1 MIGFGNDPSVAADR
15 RQDLLAQ
22 VMVDDVLDFGMIPEL
37 VGRLPVI
44 STLSALSEDDLMHVL
59 TEPKNA
65 LVKQF
70 QKFFE
75 IEGSELEF
83 TPQSLREIARI
94 AKLKETGAR
103 GLRSVVEDVMFELM
117 YELPDRQRGQRYVI
131 TPEVVRGETK
141 LLAGEG
147 SAAA

>member
-1 MIGFGNDPSVAADR
+1 
-15 RQDLLAQ
+15 
-22 VMVDDVLDFGMIPEL
+22 VLDFGMIPEL

-44 STLSALSEDDLMHVL
+44 STLSPLSEDDLVHVL

-70 QKFFE
+70 QKYFE
-75 IEGSELEF
+75 LEGAELEF
-83 TPQSLREIARI
+83 TPTALKEVARI
-94 AKLKETGAR
+94 AKQKETGAR
-103 GLRSVVEDVMFELM
+103 GLRSVIEDVMFELM

-141 LLAGEG
+141 LLNGEG